1 MKKSKSKLTFFFL
14 ASLFWY
20 LVLTSLSINYTVKIK
35 VSKHMY
41 NTNNLITIGRDLP
54 YNFSFSESRFEIF
67 RFSQIKLSLLFGSIL
82 CLPKIG
88 TFLIPFCIFVHF
100 WGITHHAKII
110 KSQITINGILCSMN
124 IQLKP

>member
-1 MKKSKSKLTFFFL
+1 
-14 ASLFWY
+14 
-20 LVLTSLSINYTVKIK
+20 
-35 VSKHMY
+35 MY

-67 RFSQIKLSLLFGSIL
+67 LFSQIKLSLLFGSIL